1 MHGAQSPEAQR
12 NASHARRLCLR
23 ESALNTHPTARD
35 TTFVLDMESDA
46 KEEAD
51 ESKAKTTGTSD
62 DDGGI
67 DSSRS
72 GSSHGPITV
81 EAAVAEEICKDLI
94 TSIAIEV
101 AFDTHRMAKT
111 GVLPLSQLMDPTTR
125 SATSTSLGANKS
137 RTRSSSFVPVEDD
150 SEHGPP
156 SKRSR
161 SNTLASDGTGAGAG
175 VGVGDIA
182 GDAVNGTQQQQ
193 EQQQQQQ
200 PVGADIWGR
209 IPPKEPKIMPKC
221 DICGRQ
227 VSALRFAVHLDKC
240 MNLGNSRQTGSRR
253 TAS

>member
-1 MHGAQSPEAQR
+1 MHMLPSPLAQR
-12 NASHARRLCLR
+12 NASHARRLCLK
-23 ESALNTHPTARD
+23 ESTPNTHPTARD

-67 DSSRS
+67 DATRS
-72 GSSHGPITV
+72 SSHGPITV

-111 GVLPLSQLMDPTTR
+111 GVLPLSHLMDPSTR
-125 SATSTSLGANKS
+125 SATSTSALGANKS
-137 RTRSSSFVPVEDD
+137 RIRSSSFVPLEDD
-150 SEHGPP
+150 SEHGPQ

-161 SNTLASDGTGAGAG
+161 SNTLASDATGAGE
-175 VGVGDIA
+175 GVGDISN
-182 GDAVNGTQQQQ
+182 DAINGTQQQQ
-193 EQQQQQQ
+193 EQQQQHQQQQ

-240 MNLGNSRQTGSRR
+240 PLR
-253 TAS
+253 

>member
-1 MHGAQSPEAQR
+1 M
-12 NASHARRLCLR
+12 
-23 ESALNTHPTARD
+23 
-35 TTFVLDMESDA
+35 VVDA
-46 KEEAD
+46 KEEAN
-51 ESKAKTTGTSD
+51 ESKATTGTSD
-62 DDGGI
+62 DTSR
-67 DSSRS
+67 SSR
-72 GSSHGPITV
+72 HGPITV

-111 GVLPLSQLMDPTTR
+111 GVLPLSQLMAPTTR
-125 SATSTSLGANKS
+125 SATSTSSAQRANKS
-137 RTRSSSFVPVEDD
+137 RIRSSSFVPVEDD
-150 SEHGPP
+150 SEHGPQ

-175 VGVGDIA
+175 VGDIA
-182 GDAVNGTQQQQ
+182 GDAINGTQQQQ
-193 EQQQQQQ
+193 EQQ

>member
-1 MHGAQSPEAQR
+1 M
-12 NASHARRLCLR
+12 
-23 ESALNTHPTARD
+23 
-35 TTFVLDMESDA
+35 VVDA

-51 ESKAKTTGTSD
+51 ESKASTGTSD
-62 DDGGI
+62 DGGI
-67 DSSRS
+67 DTSRS
-72 GSSHGPITV
+72 SSHGPITV

-111 GVLPLSQLMDPTTR
+111 GVLPLSQQMDPTTG
-125 SATSTSLGANKS
+125 STSASELGANKS
-137 RTRSSSFVPVEDD
+137 RRRSSSFVPVEDD
-150 SEHGPP
+150 SDHGPQP
-156 SKRSR
+156 KRSR
-161 SNTLASDGTGAGAG
+161 SNTLASDGTGAG
-175 VGVGDIA
+175 VGDIA
-182 GDAVNGTQQQQ
+182 GNAMNGTQQQQ
-193 EQQQQQQ
+193 EHQQQQQH

>member
-1 MHGAQSPEAQR
+1 MAGH
-12 NASHARRLCLR
+12 L
-23 ESALNTHPTARD
+23 
-35 TTFVLDMESDA
+35 
-46 KEEAD
+46 KKEAD
-51 ESKAKTTGTSD
+51 SKATTSTSD
-62 DDGGI
+62 GNDT
-67 DSSRS
+67 SE
-72 GSSHGPITV
+72 GPITV

-111 GVLPLSQLMDPTTR
+111 GVLTLSQLVPPTTLH
-125 SATSTSLGANKS
+125 SATTNDGHPFSSVLGANKS
-137 RTRSSSFVPVEDD
+137 RRRSSSFIPAEDA
-150 SEHGPP
+150 SEHGPQP
-156 SKRSR
+156 KRSR

-175 VGVGDIA
+175 IVA
-182 GDAVNGTQQQQ
+182 GDTGDAISSAQQQQ
-193 EQQQQQQ
+193 EQQEQQ

>member
-1 MHGAQSPEAQR
+1 MPEECQPRKAP
-12 NASHARRLCLR
+12 LPKR
-23 ESALNTHPTARD
+23 ESALNTYPTARD
-35 TTFVLDMESDA
+35 TTFVLGMESDA

-67 DSSRS
+67 DASRS
-72 GSSHGPITV
+72 SSHGPITI

-111 GVLPLSQLMDPTTR
+111 GVLPLSQLMDPSTR
-125 SATSTSLGANKS
+125 SASLGANKS
-137 RTRSSSFVPVEDD
+137 RIRSSSFVPVEDD
-150 SEHGPP
+150 SEHGPQ

-175 VGVGDIA
+175 VGDIA
-182 GDAVNGTQQQQ
+182 GDATNGTQQQL